1 MSKENILGITLF
13 VSVLVFNPTVA
24 KTLKATN
31 NIQAQQTT
39 TITTSITNILY
50 KRGLDEDAAR
60 EISEAFMIEDEA
72 VFNAMLENL
81 LQICKSITKEEVLT
95 YLSTEALFRK
105 NVALEQYDNLIA
117 MVSKIKQ
124 KGPNKSMRQV
134 LHEVAKRNSLLI
146 A

>member
-24 KTLKATN
+24 ETLRATN
-31 NIQAQQTT
+31 NIQTQQTS
-39 TITTSITNILY
+39 TITTSITNILH

-60 EISEAFMIEDEA
+60 AISEAFMVEDEA
-72 VFNAMLENL
+72 LFNAMLENL
-81 LQICKSITKEEVLT
+81 LQVCKSITKEEVLT
-95 YLSTEALFRK
+95 YLSNEALFRK

-117 MVSKIKQ
+117 MVAKIKQ
-124 KGPNKSMRQV
+124 KGPNKIMRQV

-146 A
+146 T